1 MKTLSD
7 ISLGNL
13 NKTLDYSGYNSSN
26 NEKKLINGKLEKN
39 NYSLFP
45 FNKSLRKSII
55 NKSNDF
61 SFFNNK
67 SIIRNSN
74 NTIINIYNT
83 SVKTSPKIYLLSSYV
98 NSSTSCHNTTH
109 SKNSSNNIIN
119 LKKFKRSNHLN
130 LNDDYIEELSYKN
143 EIKSF
148 NRTKTTN
155 YKFVLKK
162 KITIDS
168 MDKELSSIINND
180 FLNKSYIPKKSSEL
194 NIDDTYNNIENE
206 SFETE
211 NQINEINKELKK
223 KFLTKFK
230 IDKQSYQFINYKK
243 DYKNSFINFFQNKV
257 KKILNEKI
265 KKKKFPNKREILN
278 IYYNRLFKENKLL
291 KRVEKYLIKK
301 IRYPDINKITI
312 IHSSINK
319 FLLNDLEDFTYHMII
334 SFVFEEDNMIGR
346 YYINR
351 NEFLKKKNKLNI
363 RHVNLSFITEKFII
377 HDVIIQNKDEIKKE
391 NEIKR
396 LLTDKNNLKKMIKKG
411 KKMKF
416 IRANT
421 KKFSIFNNIKTTFSL
436 LNRRNKNLIRE
447 REGEK
452 ITYERRNS
460 YIKSLK
466 LTPTAKIQNI
476 KFHIED
482 EQKEM
487 TKTRDMSKEHLI
499 FRTEEIKIDLK
510 KQLKTIEEI
519 LFFLIRENNFREFK
533 EILERY
539 HVSLE
544 SRNENNDTFLIYAT
558 QCGFEEFIQFLI
570 QKGAN
575 LDAQNFDLNTA

>member
-1 MKTLSD
+1 MEKENSKKNKEKNKITKEKIKENLSLSKSKLIDLKLPSLQNFLKRHFNKKRKKKMKRNSYNFPLSHREPEIEKIKKKVKTLSD

-143 EIKSF
+143 EIKSV

-351 NEFLKKKNKLNI
+351 NEFLKKKIN
-363 RHVNLSFITEKFII
+363 
-377 HDVIIQNKDEIKKE
+377 
-391 NEIKR
+391 
-396 LLTDKNNLKKMIKKG
+396 
-411 KKMKF
+411 
-416 IRANT
+416 
-421 KKFSIFNNIKTTFSL
+421 
-436 LNRRNKNLIRE
+436 
-447 REGEK
+447 
-452 ITYERRNS
+452 
-460 YIKSLK
+460 
-466 LTPTAKIQNI
+466 
-476 KFHIED
+476 
-482 EQKEM
+482 
-487 TKTRDMSKEHLI
+487 
-499 FRTEEIKIDLK
+499 
-510 KQLKTIEEI
+510 
-519 LFFLIRENNFREFK
+519 
-533 EILERY
+533 
-539 HVSLE
+539 
-544 SRNENNDTFLIYAT
+544 
-558 QCGFEEFIQFLI
+558 
-570 QKGAN
+570 
-575 LDAQNFDLNTA
+575 

>member
-346 YYINR
+346 YYIKR
-351 NEFLKKKNKLNI
+351 NEF
-363 RHVNLSFITEKFII
+363 
-377 HDVIIQNKDEIKKE
+377 
-391 NEIKR
+391 
-396 LLTDKNNLKKMIKKG
+396 
-411 KKMKF
+411 
-416 IRANT
+416 
-421 KKFSIFNNIKTTFSL
+421 
-436 LNRRNKNLIRE
+436 
-447 REGEK
+447 
-452 ITYERRNS
+452 
-460 YIKSLK
+460 
-466 LTPTAKIQNI
+466 
-476 KFHIED
+476 
-482 EQKEM
+482 
-487 TKTRDMSKEHLI
+487 
-499 FRTEEIKIDLK
+499 
-510 KQLKTIEEI
+510 
-519 LFFLIRENNFREFK
+519 
-533 EILERY
+533 
-539 HVSLE
+539 
-544 SRNENNDTFLIYAT
+544 
-558 QCGFEEFIQFLI
+558 
-570 QKGAN
+570 
-575 LDAQNFDLNTA
+575 